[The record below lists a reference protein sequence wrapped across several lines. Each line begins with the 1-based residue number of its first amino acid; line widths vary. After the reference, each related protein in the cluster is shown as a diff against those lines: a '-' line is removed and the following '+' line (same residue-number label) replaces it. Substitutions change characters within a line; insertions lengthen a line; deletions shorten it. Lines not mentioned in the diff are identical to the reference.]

1 MVEAMPGWLRRR
13 LVRPA
18 VERLPVSLS
27 NLSLDFKLKRFFEG
41 MDYAGAERHAVW
53 LGSFTPA
60 EQGELFTPEALGRM
74 ETPPSYAAFHEI
86 LAAAPSV
93 EGLER
98 MLYLD
103 LKGYLGEG
111 VLTKTDRA
119 SMACS
124 LEVRVPLLDRR
135 VVELAARLPMNL
147 KLRGLETKWVLKRAL
162 AGVLPAKT
170 LARPKKGFGIPLG
183 HWFRDELRPLVRD
196 LCGRDAIRR
205 AGLFRPEAVERLISE
220 HESRRRDHRKKLY
233 TLLAFQLWASRYR
246 LG

>member
-1 MVEAMPGWLRRR
+1 MVD
-13 LVRPA
+13 
-18 VERLPVSLS
+18 RLPVSLS

-41 MDYAGAERHAVW
+41 MNYPDVDRHAVW

-60 EQGELFTPEALGRM
+60 EQQELFTRDALGRI
-74 ETPPSYAAFHEI
+74 EPPPSYAAFREI
-86 LAAAPSV
+86 LASTPSV
-93 EGLER
+93 HGLER

-124 LEVRVPLLDRR
+124 LEVRVPLLDQRL
-135 VVELAARLPMNL
+135 VELAARLPMSL
-147 KLRGLETKWVLKRAL
+147 KLRGLTTKYILKRAL
-162 AGVLPAKT
+162 AGILPREI

-183 HWFRDELRPLVRD
+183 QWFRGTLRPLIREACGAAAVRR
-196 LCGRDAIRR
+196 G
-205 AGLFRPEAVERLISE
+205 GLFRPETVERLLSE
-220 HESRRRDHRKKLY
+220 HESGRRDHRKKLY

-246 LG
+246 PA

>member
-1 MVEAMPGWLRRR
+1 
-13 LVRPA
+13 
-18 VERLPVSLS
+18 
-27 NLSLDFKLKRFFEG
+27 
-41 MDYAGAERHAVW
+41 
-53 LGSFTPA
+53 
-60 EQGELFTPEALGRM
+60 M
-74 ETPPSYAAFHEI
+74 EVPPSYAAFHEI

-135 VVELAARLPMNL
+135 VVELAARLPMRL
-147 KLRGLETKWVLKRAL
+147 KLHGLTTKWVLKRAL
-162 AGVLPAKT
+162 VGMLPPEI

-183 HWFRDELRPLVRD
+183 RWFRGALRPLVREM
-196 LCGRDAIRR
+196 CGSDAIRR
-205 AGLFRPEAVERLISE
+205 GGLFRPEAIERLVSE
-220 HESRRRDHRKKLY
+220 HECLRRDHRKKLY

-246 LG
+246 LT

>member
-1 MVEAMPGWLRRR
+1 M
-13 LVRPA
+13 RPV

-41 MDYAGAERHAVW
+41 MDYAAVERHAVW

-60 EQGELFTPEALGRM
+60 EQRELFTQEALGRM
-74 ETPPSYAAFHEI
+74 EAPPSYAAFHEI
-86 LAAAPSV
+86 LASAPSL

-135 VVELAARLPMNL
+135 VVELAARLPIDL
-147 KLRGLETKWVLKRAL
+147 KLRGLTTKWVLKRAL
-162 AGVLPAKT
+162 AGMLPPET
-170 LARPKKGFGIPLG
+170 LARPKKGFGIPIG
-183 HWFRDELRPLVRD
+183 HWFRDALRPLLRD
-196 LCGRDAIRR
+196 ACGRDAIRR
-205 AGLFRPEAVERLISE
+205 GGLFRPEAVERLLSE

-233 TLLAFQLWASRYR
+233 TLLAFQLWASRY
-246 LG
+246 G